1 MTVHQRHIVLIVFMD
16 NFKVILKD
24 LDNGE
29 AVNCWAIN
37 KKFFYIY
44 KINIIDEDPSIIQ
57 DQHASG

>member
-1 MTVHQRHIVLIVFMD
+1 MD